1 MITNMI
7 HADGSAELA
16 LLDKVRTRL
25 DEAVWSQEAMQIVMD
40 VKARGYEAVKE
51 YAERLDGAEP
61 RELDPQELEDA
72 VDRLDS
78 PLLRA
83 LEHAAKNIYDYQTRL
98 LIESRNW
105 ETSVAGG
112 NVGQLVRGLHR
123 VAIYVPNL
131 PGTCVSAVLMN
142 AIPARVAGVEEIVL
156 VTPPAE
162 QISDTLLSA
171 AWVAGVD
178 RVIAMS
184 GAQAVAA
191 LAYGADWIPKADKLV
206 GVMDQSVRTA
216 AALVGQAMDVAMT
229 EANRDLCII
238 ADEAANPVYA
248 AADLL
253 SQAERSETSA
263 AILLTPSETL
273 ANAVLEELER
283 QSGALRRK
291 AVMHQSLG
299 EYGGVVLCQD
309 LEGCITLANRLAPA
323 NLELLT
329 AAPLA
334 LLDQIVNAGC
344 VYLGSGSPEALGEYA
359 AGPCSGVP
367 VAGRAA
373 YASAL
378 NVTDFQK
385 RTNLVKF
392 NEAALEKVA
401 QDIINLSRAEEM
413 TANANAVKVR
423 QGK

>member
-1 MITNMI
+1 MITNLI
-7 HADGSAELA
+7 HADGSAEVA
-16 LLDKVRTRL
+16 LLQKIQSRL
-25 DEAVWSQEAMQIVMD
+25 DQAAWSQESMQIVMD
-40 VKARGYEAVKE
+40 VRTRGYEAVAE
-51 YAERLDGAEP
+51 YTQKLDGADP

-83 LEHAAKNIYDYQTRL
+83 LEHAAKNIYEYQTKL
-98 LIESRNW
+98 LAQSRNW
-105 ETSVAGG
+105 ESPVTGG

-156 VTPPAE
+156 VTPPQE
-162 QISDTLLSA
+162 QLSDVLLSA

-178 RVIAMS
+178 RVITMS
-184 GAQAVAA
+184 GAPAVPA

-206 GVMDQSVRTA
+206 GIADDSVRTA
-216 AALVGQAMDVAMT
+216 AVLVGQAMDVALT
-229 EANRDLCII
+229 EPSRDLCIV

-263 AILLTPSETL
+263 CVLLTPSEDL
-273 ANAVLEELER
+273 ADAVLQELER

-291 AVMHQSLG
+291 AVMHKSLG
-299 EYGGVVLCQD
+299 DFGGVIVCQD
-309 LEGCITLANRLAPA
+309 LEACIALANQLAPA
-323 NLELLT
+323 NLQLLT

-334 LLDQIVNAGC
+334 LLDDIVNAGC
-344 VYLGSGSPEALGEYA
+344 VYLGSGSPEALGEYV
-359 AGPCSGVP
+359 AGPSSGVP

-373 YASAL
+373 FVSAL
-378 NVTDFQK
+378 DVSDFQK
-385 RTNLVKF
+385 RTSLIKF
-392 NEAALEKVA
+392 NDAALEKVSM
-401 QDIINLSRAEEM
+401 DIINLSRAEEM